1 MSLFFITG
9 WMLYLDR
16 RRSQRAA
23 RGLRRSLPVASD
35 DGRAPWLVVHASQ
48 SGLGEQLA
56 WRAAAQLQA
65 AGHGVQVLP

>member
-1 MSLFFITG
+1 VP
-9 WMLYLDR
+9 
-16 RRSQRAA
+16 
-23 RGLRRSLPVASD
+23 RGLRRSLPATTT

-65 AGHGVQVLP
+65 AGHAVQVLPLARVDAAQLQALRRRCSC